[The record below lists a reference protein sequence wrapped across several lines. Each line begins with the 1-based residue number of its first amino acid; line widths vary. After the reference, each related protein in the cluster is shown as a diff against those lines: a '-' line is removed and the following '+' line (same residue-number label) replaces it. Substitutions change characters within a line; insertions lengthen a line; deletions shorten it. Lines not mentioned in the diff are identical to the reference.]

1 VGRSRR
7 RRRAG
12 DGSEARCAQ
21 RAEVGVLGVCC
32 GEVVELLL
40 QVAYGA
46 GATANRAPDVC
57 VEGERKE
64 KWGTVGREWRI

>member
-1 VGRSRR
+1 
-7 RRRAG
+7 
-12 DGSEARCAQ
+12 
-21 RAEVGVLGVCC
+21 
-32 GEVVELLL
+32 VVELLL